1 MSARLN
7 YHHLFYFW
15 TVAREGSVTRASR
28 QLRVAQPSVSSQLG
42 DLESAL
48 GYKLFERRGRRMVL
62 TETGRTVYRYA
73 DQIFTLGREMQDVL
87 SLLEAEVP
95 VRLIV
100 GVSQVIPKLVAE
112 RLLQPALAAAPE
124 VHLVCREGRLPDLLA
139 ALALHQV
146 DVVLADE
153 PADPSVRVRAYSHLL
168 GEGGVSFFGALRFSS
183 LRRGFPQSLDRAPM
197 LLQGEG
203 TAVRRELDQWFETLG
218 VRPRVLG
225 EFEDSALMKA
235 FGQRG
240 MGVFAAP
247 TVIEAEVVR
256 TFGVELLGR
265 TEDVRERFYAI
276 SLERR
281 LRHPAVVALAES
293 ARRDMAG

>member
-1 MSARLN
+1 
-7 YHHLFYFW
+7 
-15 TVAREGSVTRASR
+15 
-28 QLRVAQPSVSSQLG
+28 
-42 DLESAL
+42 
-48 GYKLFERRGRRMVL
+48 
-62 TETGRTVYRYA
+62 
-73 DQIFTLGREMQDVL
+73 
-87 SLLEAEVP
+87 
-95 VRLIV
+95 
-100 GVSQVIPKLVAE
+100 
-112 RLLQPALAAAPE
+112 
-124 VHLVCREGRLPDLLA
+124 
-139 ALALHQV
+139 
-146 DVVLADE
+146 
-153 PADPSVRVRAYSHLL
+153 
-168 GEGGVSFFGALRFSS
+168 
-183 LRRGFPQSLDRAPM
+183 M